1 MNDKNDDGRDSG
13 CVLFDDKGDEDPSL
27 KRRGEVCDD
36 GKSRER
42 S

>member
-13 CVLFDDKGDEDPSL
+13 CVLCDDKEDEDLSL
-27 KRRGEVCDD
+27 ERRSEVCDD
-36 GKSRER
+36 GKPREM